1 MVCCKVLL
9 TLVLGVM
16 VIVSILL
23 VEVKFSFFGMLEVSD
38 FFSVFFFF
46 MMFFVDEVSRVIV
59 FIFCG
64 LLDIVEG
71 FIVIVLILFNF
82 EGFIVIVF
90 ILFIEEGVMVTV
102 FI

>member
-1 MVCCKVLL
+1 MVCCKVSLM
-9 TLVLGVM
+9 LVLGVM

-71 FIVIVLILFNF
+71 FIVIDCLFNF